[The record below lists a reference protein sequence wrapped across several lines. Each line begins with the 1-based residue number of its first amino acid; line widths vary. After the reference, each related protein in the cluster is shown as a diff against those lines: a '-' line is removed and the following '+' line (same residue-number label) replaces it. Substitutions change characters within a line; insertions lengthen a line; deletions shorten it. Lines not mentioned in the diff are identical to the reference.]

1 MPYWSDTSCEDEDKA
16 IKLFH
21 AYNHDMNQTILL
33 TEEIEN
39 LLEVLAVACISIR
52 IAHTLNKHLNLC

>member
-21 AYNHDMNQTILL
+21 AYNPDMNQTILP
-33 TEEIEN
+33 TEEMEN
-39 LLEVLAVACISIR
+39 LSEGLAVASISIR

>member
-21 AYNHDMNQTILL
+21 AYNHDMNQTILP
-33 TEEIEN
+33 TEEMEKPFR
-39 LLEVLAVACISIR
+39 R
-52 IAHTLNKHLNLC
+52 ICCATNFY